1 MRRTLVLN
9 VVGLSADLIGPHT
22 PNLQRFSSDGAQRT
36 LETILPAVTCSV
48 QATFMTGL
56 MPSEHGIVGNGWY
69 FRDLG
74 EVLLWR
80 QNHRLVH
87 GEKIW
92 EAAKKRD
99 SAFTCAQL
107 FWWYNMHSA
116 ADWSVTPRPMYPAD
130 GRKIPD
136 IYTQPMDLR
145 DELNAK
151 LGEFPLFNFWGP
163 RTDISSSRWIAS
175 CTEHIWNTRSP
186 SLTLCYLPHLDYNLQ
201 RLGPGHAELANDLA
215 EIDAVCGDLIAMA
228 ERDGARVVVLSEYGM
243 TEVTDA
249 IHINRELRKAG
260 FIQVREELGR
270 DVLDPAGCRAFAV
283 SDHQLAHV
291 YVPDTEDIDAV
302 RRLLENLDGVE
313 RVMGL
318 EEKRDAGLDHANS
331 GELVAVSH
339 ADRWFSYYYWLDD
352 ARAPDFARTVDIH
365 RKPGYDPVELFVDPT
380 IKLPMLKVASILARK
395 KLGFRTLLDVIGLDT
410 TLVRGAH
417 GRLTDRPE
425 AGPVF
430 LTNTPELL
438 PPERSSVRATEVKDL
453 VLGHLFAD

>member
-270 DVLDPAGCRAFAV
+270 DVLDPGGCRAFAV